1 MLISSASSVPQNS
14 KNHSQNL
21 SNNNDNENNNESSCH
36 NEIKENSSPTI
47 ANNCTRKSG
56 HSGKVGAIV
65 QSFKQRQLTR
75 YIIPPTNKAS
85 CCTSTSSLYNNNW
98 SNFKICNL
106 VNQFLLLFY
115 RKNSFFFV
123 VFFFF
128 VK

>member
-21 SNNNDNENNNESSCH
+21 SNNNDNENNNNESSCH

-115 RKNSFFFV
+115 RKNSFFCC
-123 VFFFF
+123 VFFLL
-128 VK
+128 